1 MPDQN
6 QETPAPL
13 PTGYPVQ
20 ERDYNSSPVAL
31 TAKAVHEWLTDRGA
45 QEIINR
51 NQLAVILGISPRTIS
66 LASKAGDIKTIA
78 KGTYLLKDTIPWIL
92 SHPQYICQQK
102 THWDVTDETVHLI
115 KKIIKT
121 EWTGLTRYVDIDDLV
136 SETMCR
142 MIHMTR
148 TSECPETT
156 IIRRILAKIWRE
168 TKRRGAT
175 ITTSL
180 DAIEERKNRRD

>member
-6 QETPAPL
+6 QETPAL